1 MQQKGRAIRDLNR
14 PVAIWKSKDLLENR
28 VVSSLTIILR
38 TTGCKWKQCTMCG
51 YSSEGAPATGN
62 ELMSQFDHAMQ
73 RLSDE
78 KMVKIYTSGSFL
90 DPDEVPVDV
99 SEKILDA
106 LCKRGIERLVIE
118 TRPEYVSSERV
129 ESFLSSIDT
138 EFAIGLETSSD
149 LIREKLINKGF
160 SFQDFAQASQLIRDK
175 GGRVKAYLL
184 LKPPLLTEGHAIRDA
199 ISSAN
204 AARAYADIISLN
216 LCNVQRNTF
225 VERLWERGEYRP
237 PWLWSALEV
246 LTESPGPVICDP
258 VAAGTKRG
266 PHNCGLCD
274 SAVAEAIRKYSLTQ
288 DSAIFDDLDCRCKE
302 AWRKIVLLEEYAF
315 GSPLD

>member
-1 MQQKGRAIRDLNR
+1 MPQKGRAIRDLNR
-14 PVAIWKSKDLLENR
+14 PAAVWKSKDLLGNR
-28 VVSSLTIILR
+28 VVSSLTVILR
-38 TTGCKWKQCTMCG
+38 TTGCKWRQCTMCG
-51 YSSEGAPATGN
+51 YSSEGAPATGY
-62 ELMSQFDHAMQ
+62 ELLSQFDHAMQ
-73 RLSDE
+73 RLFDE

-90 DPDEVPVDV
+90 DPGEVPEEVR
-99 SEKILDA
+99 EKILNA
-106 LCKRGIERLVIE
+106 LCEYGIERLVIE
-118 TRPEYVSSERV
+118 TRPEYVSLEGV
-129 ESFLSSIDT
+129 ESCLSMIET

-160 SFQDFAQASQLIRDK
+160 SFHDFAQASQLIHDK

-184 LKPPLLTEGHAIRDA
+184 LKSPLLTEGHAIRDA
-199 ISSAN
+199 ISSAK
-204 AARAYADIISLN
+204 AARVYADIISLN

-246 LTESPGPVICDP
+246 LKESPVPIICDP

-274 SAVAEAIRKYSLTQ
+274 PVVAEAIRKHSLTQ
-288 DSAIFDDLDCRCKE
+288 DSGIFGDLDCRCKK
-302 AWRKIVLLEEYAF
+302 AWRKIVLLEEYSF

>member
-1 MQQKGRAIRDLNR
+1 
-14 PVAIWKSKDLLENR
+14 
-28 VVSSLTIILR
+28 
-38 TTGCKWKQCTMCG
+38 MCG

-62 ELMSQFDHAMQ
+62 ELLSQFDHAMQ
-73 RLSDE
+73 RLTDE

-90 DPDEVPVDV
+90 DPGEVTEEVR
-99 SEKILDA
+99 EKILDA
-106 LCKRGIERLVIE
+106 LCESGIERLVIE

-129 ESFLSSIDT
+129 ESCLSMIET
-138 EFAIGLETSSD
+138 EFAMGLETSSD

-160 SFQDFAQASQLIRDK
+160 SFQDFAQASQLIHEN

-184 LKPPLLTEGHAIRDA
+184 LKPPLLTEGYAIRDA

-204 AARAYADIISLN
+204 AARVYADIISLN

-225 VERLWERGEYRP
+225 VERLWEKGEYRP
-237 PWLWSALEV
+237 PWLWSAVEV
-246 LTESPGPVICDP
+246 LKESPGPIICDP

-274 SAVAEAIRKYSLTQ
+274 SAAAEAIRKYSLTQ
-288 DSAIFDDLDCRCKE
+288 ESGIFDGLDCQCKN
-302 AWRKIVLLEEYAF
+302 AWRKIVLLEERAF
-315 GSPLD
+315 GSSLD